1 MSINKKIFMIQQNRE
16 PAIAALDS
24 YLDYIYNLHE
34 MFFNED
40 NTLKE
45 GLTHDERA
53 EDLILSSKANAKIFE
68 SIRRKLKDKDFN
80 LSLFEVN
87 YIGLAFF
94 FASSRMKN
102 RIKELETS
110 IKEID
115 DLVAILMEGA
125 DKETIKVIED
135 ASNIKIEG
143 G

>member
-1 MSINKKIFMIQQNRE
+1 
-16 PAIAALDS
+16 
-24 YLDYIYNLHE
+24 